1 MSIKAKDSG
10 LRFLVISLLI
20 VILDQYTKYLVV
32 ENIPAYTA
40 GVAVTS
46 FFSLVHVYN
55 EGAAFSFLADMGGWQ
70 RYLFMIIA
78 SVISLILIV
87 ALRRTSRRKPYTTVN
102 RKNHE
107 INGFIRIQQNIEL
120 PDDAIFYADALNT
133 RQNFI
138 DFLKERH
145 VDWILA
151 IKGQNATKLMYDAV
165 KERFDLGAD
174 VTFKKLLP
182 PQLVSVRIEER
193 TVEAVPV
200 SELGVKRISLLRLL

>member
-32 ENIPAYTA
+32 ETIPAYTA

-87 ALRRTSRRKPYTTVN
+87 ALRRTSRRKPYTCLGISLILGGAVGN
-102 RKNHE
+102 LLDRVFLGHVV
-107 INGFIRIQQNIEL
+107 
-120 PDDAIFYADALNT
+120 
-133 RQNFI
+133 
-138 DFLKERH
+138 DFLMFY
-145 VDWILA
+145 
-151 IKGQNATKLMYDAV
+151 IKGDGWFWSYPSFNVADIAVCVGAALLVIIGFFGKDDHKNKATAK
-165 KERFDLGAD
+165 
-174 VTFKKLLP
+174 
-182 PQLVSVRIEER
+182 
-193 TVEAVPV
+193 
-200 SELGVKRISLLRLL
+200 